1 MAEQPGHGKDL
12 ISSLLVLLDMLEQ
25 SSQHTYSV
33 LNLSKKKYHIFSNA
47 HIKVN
52 ISATKF
58 LSLP

>member
-33 LNLSKKKYHIFSNA
+33 LNLSKKKVPHF
-47 HIKVN
+47 
-52 ISATKF
+52 F
-58 LSLP
+58 